1 MNKIKYTT
9 ALLLGGLLSFSS
21 CTDNFTDFNSTD
33 GAYTDELQKYDNQTN
48 LVPFSTI
55 QKGIIYQTGVN
66 GTDWQYQIIQN
77 LAADMFC
84 GYFHDMNGAFNA
96 NNSTYNLNNGWTSAM
111 WVYTY
116 GYVMPSIADAEKLN
130 TEKEWPLYH
139 AITKILKVA
148 TLHRVSDYYG
158 PILYDGFGTADQKPQ
173 SQEEVYKRFFEDLAT
188 AVNILKDYKGGV
200 SFESADFMMPEGKR
214 TPAQWLKFANSL
226 RLRLAMRVSNVA
238 PALAEEHAKAALD
251 SKNGGVLETANE
263 TVGQY
268 GIRNPLGGVAGWS
281 EVYMNASLESYLK
294 GYNDPRIKS
303 YFNLAQDGRDKE
315 GNIIKE
321 VAGVKQ
327 LNSIEGEYKGV
338 RQGTGVADN
347 RYSTHS
353 QPAITTGSKIIVMSA
368 AEVWFLRAEA
378 ALRNYT
384 SENVENCY
392 KQGITVSFAQ
402 WDASGVSEYL
412 ESEET
417 PAAYV
422 DAFDKK
428 FDADAP
434 TSITPKWDE
443 SAPLELKLE
452 RIITQK
458 WLAIYPEGCE
468 AWAEQRRTGY
478 PRLIKVAV
486 NNSGNTISTDDMIR
500 RVFFNQ
506 DYKTDNK
513 ALYDAL
519 VSKLGGADN
528 GGTRL
533 WWDAGGNNF

>member
-238 PALAEEHAKAALD
+238 PALAAILMTARSFSSSSPRRHA
-251 SKNGGVLETANE
+251 
-263 TVGQY
+263 
-268 GIRNPLGGVAGWS
+268 R
-281 EVYMNASLESYLK
+281 
-294 GYNDPRIKS
+294 
-303 YFNLAQDGRDKE
+303 
-315 GNIIKE
+315 
-321 VAGVKQ
+321 
-327 LNSIEGEYKGV
+327 
-338 RQGTGVADN
+338 
-347 RYSTHS
+347 
-353 QPAITTGSKIIVMSA
+353 
-368 AEVWFLRAEA
+368 
-378 ALRNYT
+378 
-384 SENVENCY
+384 
-392 KQGITVSFAQ
+392 
-402 WDASGVSEYL
+402 
-412 ESEET
+412 
-417 PAAYV
+417 
-422 DAFDKK
+422 
-428 FDADAP
+428 
-434 TSITPKWDE
+434 
-443 SAPLELKLE
+443 
-452 RIITQK
+452 
-458 WLAIYPEGCE
+458 
-468 AWAEQRRTGY
+468 
-478 PRLIKVAV
+478 
-486 NNSGNTISTDDMIR
+486 
-500 RVFFNQ
+500 
-506 DYKTDNK
+506 
-513 ALYDAL
+513 
-519 VSKLGGADN
+519 
-528 GGTRL
+528 
-533 WWDAGGNNF
+533 

>member
-188 AVNILKDYKGGV
+188 AVNILKD
-200 SFESADFMMPEGKR
+200 
-214 TPAQWLKFANSL
+214 
-226 RLRLAMRVSNVA
+226 
-238 PALAEEHAKAALD
+238 
-251 SKNGGVLETANE
+251 
-263 TVGQY
+263 
-268 GIRNPLGGVAGWS
+268 
-281 EVYMNASLESYLK
+281 
-294 GYNDPRIKS
+294 
-303 YFNLAQDGRDKE
+303 
-315 GNIIKE
+315 
-321 VAGVKQ
+321 
-327 LNSIEGEYKGV
+327 
-338 RQGTGVADN
+338 
-347 RYSTHS
+347 
-353 QPAITTGSKIIVMSA
+353 
-368 AEVWFLRAEA
+368 
-378 ALRNYT
+378 
-384 SENVENCY
+384 
-392 KQGITVSFAQ
+392 
-402 WDASGVSEYL
+402 
-412 ESEET
+412 
-417 PAAYV
+417 
-422 DAFDKK
+422 
-428 FDADAP
+428 
-434 TSITPKWDE
+434 
-443 SAPLELKLE
+443 
-452 RIITQK
+452 
-458 WLAIYPEGCE
+458 
-468 AWAEQRRTGY
+468 
-478 PRLIKVAV
+478 
-486 NNSGNTISTDDMIR
+486 
-500 RVFFNQ
+500 
-506 DYKTDNK
+506 
-513 ALYDAL
+513 
-519 VSKLGGADN
+519 
-528 GGTRL
+528 
-533 WWDAGGNNF
+533 

>member
-238 PALAEEHAKAALD
+238 PALAEEQAKAALD

-338 RQGTGVADN
+338 RKGTGVADN

-353 QPAITTGSKIIVMSA
+353 QTAITTGSKIIVMSA